1 LAQRLRNPH
10 PFNPG
15 NTGRCAAPRPP
26 SGTGRDRG
34 VLVDQGS
41 LGCVWLCPNL
51 TATDAVFKADIQAPA
66 HRGCKFSG
74 APEAGRRGVTRPL
87 HNSCWGPC
95 LRPCL
100 YRVSPQPRSA
110 AAPPPKAALLGEA
123 SQVTSSRV
131 SREIQAPTH
140 RTGAPV
146 LTTDPSTIL
155 SLLRRAQ
162 GPRSQLSHTCR
173 MHVPASCRNHGC
185 SVALSGPLGLE
196 GRTTRPLHS
205 GWSHRG

>member
-74 APEAGRRGVTRPL
+74 APEAGRRGGHPPIAQFLLGTLSQALSVPCLSTAPFCCGSSSKGSPLGRGVPSHLLQGFAGNPGADSPNRGTSPHHRPL
-87 HNSCWGPC
+87 HHPLPPQEGAGPTFTTQSHLSDAC
-95 LRPCL
+95 
-100 YRVSPQPRSA
+100 PRFLQE
-110 AAPPPKAALLGEA
+110 PWMLC
-123 SQVTSSRV
+123 
-131 SREIQAPTH
+131 
-140 RTGAPV
+140 
-146 LTTDPSTIL
+146 
-155 SLLRRAQ
+155 
-162 GPRSQLSHTCR
+162 GP
-173 MHVPASCRNHGC
+173 
-185 SVALSGPLGLE
+185 
-196 GRTTRPLHS
+196 
-205 GWSHRG
+205 